1 MNNRKN
7 NHVNTQLEEAI
18 HSAVEEC
25 RNNPKHALVT
35 LVFHEY
41 PQEVVEQMY
50 EEIERVLEDHFQTV
64 VTVDV

>member
-1 MNNRKN
+1 MSNRKD
-7 NHVNTQLEEAI
+7 NHINTPIEEGI
-18 HSAVEEC
+18 HKYIEESQWN
-25 RNNPKHALVT
+25 RKFALVT

-50 EEIERVLEDHFQTV
+50 EEIEQVLEDHFQTV